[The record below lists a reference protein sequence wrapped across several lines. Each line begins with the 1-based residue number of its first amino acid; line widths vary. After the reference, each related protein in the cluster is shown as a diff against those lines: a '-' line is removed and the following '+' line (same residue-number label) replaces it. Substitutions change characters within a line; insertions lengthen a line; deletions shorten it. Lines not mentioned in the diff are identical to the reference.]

1 MRICAFAHCSSSTYH
16 LQKWKLNE
24 CDVHRGIK
32 HEQCDCKP
40 PFVLFPFP
48 TAISDAE
55 TRRDW
60 IRAVNRKD
68 AKTGKNWQPNFD
80 SRVCSYHFVDGKP
93 SEAHPSPSINLIR
106 AAATGGTSSYHFVPK
121 RKRALSHKSRGFV
134 PKKLKLS
141 TDTTDDP
148 IINEEPDKQDNSGPN
163 DSIAIPT
170 INNNDHD
177 YGLPPLTIKCSCR
190 KDCNCTGCLI
200 KDLEIACLKD
210 KIDKAYLM
218 INDMKKQ
225 NKMRGPA
232 TDRFTETDARVNVY
246 TGLPNKACFDSLCKH
261 LQKKSAKIR
270 HWRGTQKVIVTKAKR
285 FYKRKPSKVS
295 KRGPQRKLAVK
306 DEVLLTL
313 MKLRLGLPTE
323 LLAELFLIS
332 TGLVSQIFNTWI
344 KFLAKQLG
352 PIIHWPDRD
361 TIKQM
366 LPRSLR
372 GYPNLC
378 CTIDCSEIFIE
389 RPRDL
394 ETQALTWSDYKKH
407 NTIKFLVGI
416 APNGMISFLS
426 KLWGG
431 RASDQHIT
439 RQSGFLNKLEPGDL
453 IMADR
458 GFPLREDLLMKGATL
473 TIPPPSSGIEQMTQ
487 ENVRATKRIANARIH
502 VERAIGR
509 MKNFALL
516 RHVMPLTLLPI
527 SDDIVTVAAC
537 LCNFLPP
544 LVN

>member
-1 MRICAFAHCSSSTYH
+1 MRICAFQHCSSSTYH
-16 LQKWKLNE
+16 IQKWKTKE
-24 CDVHRGIK
+24 CDVHLGIK

-40 PFVLFPFP
+40 PFALFPFP
-48 TAISDAE
+48 TAKSDAE

-134 PKKLKLS
+134 PKKAKLS
-141 TDTTDDP
+141 NDTTYDP
-148 IINEEPDKQDNSGPN
+148 IMNEEQDKQDNSVPN
-163 DSIAIPT
+163 DSTAIPT
-170 INNNDHD
+170 ILNNNDHD

-200 KDLEIACLKD
+200 KDLEIASLKD
-210 KIDKAYLM
+210 KIDKAYLV
-218 INDMKKQ
+218 INDIKKQ

-232 TDRFTETDARVNVY
+232 TDRFTETDGKVNVY

-261 LQKKSAKIR
+261 LQKKSANIR
-270 HWRGTQKVIVTKAKR
+270 YWRGTQKVIVTKFKR
-285 FYKRKPSKVS
+285 LYKRKPSKVG
-295 KRGPQRKLAVK
+295 KRGPQRKLTVK

-313 MKLRLGLPTE
+313 MKLKLGLPTE
-323 LLAELFLIS
+323 LLADLFLIS

-344 KFLAKQLG
+344 KFLAKQQR
-352 PIIHWPDRD
+352 PIIHWPDRE

-394 ETQALTWSDYKKH
+394 ETQALTWSDIKKH
-407 NTIKFLVGI
+407 NTIKFLCC
-416 APNGMISFLS
+416 L
-426 KLWGG
+426 
-431 RASDQHIT
+431 
-439 RQSGFLNKLEPGDL
+439 
-453 IMADR
+453 
-458 GFPLREDLLMKGATL
+458 TL
-473 TIPPPSSGIEQMTQ
+473 TDTNDVIKEIY
-487 ENVRATKRIANARIH
+487 NA
-502 VERAIGR
+502 VNLDNYSVKQYEG
-509 MKNFALL
+509 
-516 RHVMPLTLLPI
+516 
-527 SDDIVTVAAC
+527 TVHGT
-537 LCNFLPP
+537 
-544 LVN
+544 VHT